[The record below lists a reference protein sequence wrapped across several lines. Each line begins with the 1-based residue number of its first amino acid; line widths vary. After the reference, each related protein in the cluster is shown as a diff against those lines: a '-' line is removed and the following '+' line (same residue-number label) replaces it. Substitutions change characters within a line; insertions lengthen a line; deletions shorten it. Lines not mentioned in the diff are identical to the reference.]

1 MFLNKCCLF
10 LAMLCGMQDLSSLI
24 KNRTHVPC
32 KWKRG
37 ILTTRPP
44 GKPHFLAFL
53 KIKVQLIYN
62 VVLVLGVQHS
72 DTAQTYIHTHIYLN
86 H

>member
-62 VVLVLGVQHS
+62 VVLVSVVYSKVTNL
-72 DTAQTYIHTHIYLN
+72 YLCTFLFN
-86 H
+86 